1 MRLKSQ
7 IFIFLAILVL
17 TLVSSGILMSFFIS
31 EKIYSESLQHSI
43 DENTNFIKMT
53 AESTLNNNDFTTE
66 NYEQKQITFF
76 NFFNNIDTS
85 EIVRIK
91 VWSLDGTI
99 IYSDNKNIVGKNFSD
114 NTNFKNSLT
123 GKIIAEIKEP
133 VKPKNIEEQGYGQL
147 MEIYVPITID
157 NEISG
162 IIETYVL
169 LDRVNENISH
179 TNQIV
184 STIIITTITIV
195 FTILLIIYF
204 LIKKNIIGPI
214 TRLQDHTK
222 QIAKGTLNI
231 HVKPEGSDEIQNLAH
246 DVNKMSKELIIQRN
260 RLIKN
265 EKLKSI
271 GEVSSKIAHDLRNPL
286 SIIQVSMENIKMLYG
301 GDEIQIKQFKKI
313 ERSIERI
320 THQVEEVLDFV
331 KGLPSEMN
339 NEKMSDIISE
349 SMDSLSIPD
358 NIKFILPKN
367 DVQLLCDKKQFAAAL
382 NNLIFN
388 SIQAINDSGTIEVTI
403 EENSDG
409 VIIQVKDSGEG
420 IPKEN
425 INKIFEPLFTTKQ
438 QGTGLGLASV
448 KSTVESHG
456 GIISVT
462 SPPTI
467 FTITLPKISD

>member
-17 TLVSSGILMSFFIS
+17 TLISSGLLMSFFIS
-31 EKIYSESLQHSI
+31 EKIYSETLQHSI
-43 DENTNFIKMT
+43 DKNTNFIKMT
-53 AESTLNNNDFTTE
+53 AESILNNNDFTTE

-76 NFFNNIDTS
+76 NFFKNIDTS
-85 EIVRIK
+85 EILRIK
-91 VWSLDGTI
+91 VWSLDGTV
-99 IYSDNKNIVGKNFSD
+99 IYSDNNNIVGKNFPD
-114 NTNFKNSLT
+114 NANFKNSLT
-123 GKIIAEIKEP
+123 GQIIAEIKEP
-133 VKPKNIEEQGYGQL
+133 EKPKNIEEKGYGQL
-147 MEIYVPITID
+147 MEIYVPIIMD
-157 NEISG
+157 DEVSG
-162 IIETYVL
+162 IIETYVS

-179 TNQIV
+179 TNEIV
-184 STIIITTITIV
+184 STIILITIIIV

-214 TRLQDHTK
+214 TRLQDYTK

-260 RLIKN
+260 KLIKN

-286 SIIQVSMENIKMLYG
+286 SVIQVSMENIKMLYG

-313 ERSIERI
+313 ERSIDRI

-331 KGLPSEMN
+331 KWLPSEMN
-339 NEKMSDIISE
+339 NEQMSEIIDE
-349 SMDSLSIPD
+349 SMDSLNIPD
-358 NIKFILPKN
+358 TIKLILPKN

-388 SIQAINDSGTIEVTI
+388 SVQAIHGTGTIEVTV
-403 EENSDG
+403 EGNNDG
-409 VIIQVKDSGEG
+409 IIIQVKDSGKG

-438 QGTGLGLASV
+438 QGTGLRLASV

-467 FTITLPKISD
+467 FTITLPKTTD